1 MRSTGA
7 ALLIL
12 FVLLAGAGLSQAPTS
27 ILVGAW
33 HSDAAPP
40 LPQTVLI
47 FSADGYYVQLTIPP
61 GRRPIK
67 NDFDHRTREELLKEF
82 GGVRGSYGSWK
93 VEGAKLIRQ
102 SMATVEPAAEGKQAT
117 ADFRIEGDILI
128 LKGESAQNESR
139 YRRMK

>member
-7 ALLIL
+7 VLLIL

-27 ILVGAW
+27 GLVGTW
-33 HSDAAPP
+33 HSVAASP
-40 LPQTVLI
+40 LPQTLLI
-47 FSADGYYVQLTIPP
+47 FSADGYYIQLTIPP
-61 GRRPIK
+61 GRSQPK

-82 GGVRGSYGSWK
+82 GGVRGSYGTWK
-93 VEGAKLIRQ
+93 IEGPKLIRQ
-102 SMATVEPAAEGKQAT
+102 SMATLEPAAEGKQAL
-117 ADFRIEGDILI
+117 ADFRIEGEILI

>member
-1 MRSTGA
+1 
-7 ALLIL
+7 
-12 FVLLAGAGLSQAPTS
+12 V
-27 ILVGAW
+27 
-33 HSDAAPP
+33 AAPP
-40 LPQTVLI
+40 LPQTLLI
-47 FSADGYYVQLTIPP
+47 FSAEGYYIQLTIPP
-61 GRRPIK
+61 GRSRPK

-82 GGVRGSYGSWK
+82 GGVRGSYGTWK

-102 SMATVEPAAEGKQAT
+102 SRAAVEPAAEGKQAS

>member
-7 ALLIL
+7 VLPIL
-12 FVLLAGAGLSQAPTS
+12 VLLASAGLSQAPTS
-27 ILVGAW
+27 GLIGTW
-33 HSDAAPP
+33 HSVAAPP
-40 LPQTVLI
+40 LPQTLLI
-47 FSADGYYVQLTIPP
+47 FSAEGYYIQLTIPP
-61 GRRPIK
+61 GRSRPK

-82 GGVRGSYGSWK
+82 GGVRGSYGTWK

-102 SMATVEPAAEGKQAT
+102 SMATVEPAAEGKQAA